1 MPQDPRERLVSSGS
15 FRVDRNRAL
24 DKLMRFQLPEA
35 RMYPLP
41 WVQAAVAG
49 GALGIRIVPQPA
61 GLEFSFDGKPWTV
74 AELNDPYRHLF
85 DDDPDGSKTRN
96 RELAI
101 GLLTALRIPPDH
113 ITATFVD
120 EEAQYVLHIR
130 DITNEHIEPAGTVDP
145 KAPLMSLFVAVKTSF
160 AKEREFLEHYAR
172 HCPIPVTIAR
182 ARLQVSG
189 EVRGALSARFD
200 HNGISGGM
208 FLPEWAPPHSRIDL
222 VTHGVIVAEETLKLP
237 GIQVEG
243 WVRND
248 GFRKTLSQ
256 MGVVK
261 DAFYLQA
268 MGALSQYSQH
278 MLKEAAARAWQKA
291 TACGQILA
299 DEGMRLCWMP
309 WETANLAERLG
320 SLVAPGTRGRS
331 VEAAVVREQ
340 SVLVSAL
347 RQAALHRRADI
358 VAERSADGLH
368 DILADAPVL
377 FDALGR
383 PLSLRP
389 LLAQARWLG
398 HVPTVDSRRVTAQGP
413 LTAVWVVREV
423 DRQFL
428 EAFFPER
435 VRGLRDDAAAV
446 DPAARPVLD
455 DPSLLVKRPFM
466 AGPVSGE
473 VGLSISPHPRTS
485 RLRWIGANGPLGT
498 IVWDLRGLRMEATLH
513 HPGLSAL
520 PREQAPTPEARA
532 ALSALMA
539 EAPALYQLLAREYAP
554 DEDTPRMAAVREH
567 LMDFMRLTYDAQ
579 NLDTPAVPWLAR
591 IPLMLDKAGRRV
603 SLEDLRNRSAAGEK
617 TPVRASVHPAR
628 LAPLVSGYPDHM
640 AQLFGDS
647 PRIELLGALPP
658 PAAPPAASAV
668 RLPKT
673 TRHEPKPAKEAAPRQ
688 DVKLPKT
695 ARVEPAAAAG
705 EDLVAD
711 PGEEL
716 RAWLSEIKRQGS
728 CSVPEATLAALRL
741 VKRGRGRFIQ
751 YMPDSSWELDA
762 GNPLAAPLAALA
774 PDAAMP
780 YLVSITHSGINRAL
794 SGLTDAQDAVFTEAL
809 ARLALEKDGG

>member
-1 MPQDPRERLVSSGS
+1 MAPDPKERLVASGS

-85 DDDPDGSKTRN
+85 DEDPDGSKTRN

-120 EEAQYVLHIR
+120 DEAQYVLHVR
-130 DITNEHIEPAGTVDP
+130 DISNEHIEPAGSVDP
-145 KAPLMSLFVAVKTSF
+145 KAPLMSIFVAMKTSF
-160 AKEREFLEHYAR
+160 AKEREFLERYAR
-172 HCPIPVTIAR
+172 HCPIPITIAR
-182 ARLQVSG
+182 ARLQAAG
-189 EVRGALSARFD
+189 DARGALSARFD
-200 HNGISGGM
+200 HNGISGAM
-208 FLPEWAPPHSRIDL
+208 FLPEWAPPHSRIEL
-222 VTHGVIVAEETLKLP
+222 VTHGVVVAEETVKLP
-237 GIQVEG
+237 GVQVEG

-261 DAFYLQA
+261 DPYYLQA
-268 MGALSQYSQH
+268 MGALTQYSQH

-291 TACGQILA
+291 TVCGQILA
-299 DEGMRLCWMP
+299 DQGMLLCWMP

-320 SLVAPGTRGRS
+320 SFVAPGTRGRS

-340 SVLVSAL
+340 SILVSAL

-358 VAERSADGLH
+358 VADRSSDGLH
-368 DILADAPVL
+368 DVLADAPLL

-398 HVPTVDSRRVTAQGP
+398 HVPTVDSRRTEASGP
-413 LTAVWVVREV
+413 LTAAWVVREV
-423 DRQFL
+423 DRKFL
-428 EAFFPER
+428 EGFFPDR
-435 VRGLRDDAAAV
+435 VRGLRPNEAPV
-446 DPAARPVLD
+446 NPAARPVLD

-466 AGPVSGE
+466 SGPVSGE

-485 RLRWIGANGPLGT
+485 RLRWIGHNGPLGT

-513 HPGLSAL
+513 HPGLTAL
-520 PREQAPTPEARA
+520 PREHAPTPEAGA
-532 ALSALMA
+532 ALGAVMA
-539 EAPALYQLLAREYAP
+539 EAPTLYQLLAREYAP

-591 IPLMLDKAGRRV
+591 LPLMLDKTGRRV
-603 SLEDLRNRSAAGEK
+603 SLEDLRNRSASGQK
-617 TPVRASVHPAR
+617 TPVRASIHPPR
-628 LAPLVSGYPDHM
+628 LSPLVSGYPDHM

-647 PRIELLGALPP
+647 PRVELLGALPP
-658 PAAPPAASAV
+658 PAAPPAAAV

-673 TRHEPKPAKEAAPRQ
+673 TRHEPKPPRQ
-688 DVKLPKT
+688 EPAKGEVRLPKT
-695 ARVEPAAAAG
+695 ARVEPSG
-705 EDLVAD
+705 GPRKDLVRD
-711 PGEEL
+711 PAEEL
-716 RAWLSEIKRQGS
+716 RAWLAEIKRAGS
-728 CSVPEATLAALRL
+728 CSVPDATLESLRL
-741 VKRGRGRFIQ
+741 VNRGRGRFLQ

-762 GNPLAAPLAALA
+762 DNALAAPLAALS
-774 PDAAMP
+774 PDDALP
-780 YLVSITHSGINRAL
+780 YLVSIAHSGINRAL
-794 SGLTDAQDAVFTEAL
+794 SGVTDAQDALFTEAL